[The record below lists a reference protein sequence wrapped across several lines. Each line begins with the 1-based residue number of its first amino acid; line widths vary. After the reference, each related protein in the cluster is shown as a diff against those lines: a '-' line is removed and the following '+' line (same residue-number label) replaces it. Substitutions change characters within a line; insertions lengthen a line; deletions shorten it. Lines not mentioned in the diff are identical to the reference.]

1 MDKKEPK
8 KPKRTQKKGKG
19 GAEDGQQQVE
29 VGLVLDGG

>member
-1 MDKKEPK
+1 MDQKEPK
-8 KPKRTQKKGKG
+8 KPKKTPKKSKG